1 MARDCSLI
9 GVVNKSGER
18 MYSCLVSD
26 FRGKTFSLLLLSMM
40 LAVGLPYMAFIMFR
54 YVLSIFNLLC
64 VFNHEKILNFVK
76 DFSASIEMIV

>member
-9 GVVNKSGER
+9 GVANKSGER
-18 MYSCLVSD
+18 RYSCLVSD
-26 FRGKTFSLLLLSMM
+26 FRGKTFSHLLLNMM

-64 VFNHEKILNFVK
+64 VFNHEKMLNFVK
-76 DFSASIEMIV
+76 DFSASIEMRV